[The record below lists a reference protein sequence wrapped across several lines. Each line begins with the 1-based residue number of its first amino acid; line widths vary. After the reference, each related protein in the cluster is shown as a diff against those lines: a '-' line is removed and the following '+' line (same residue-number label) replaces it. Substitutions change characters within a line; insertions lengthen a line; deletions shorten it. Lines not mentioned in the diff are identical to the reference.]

1 MNRKPLKISW
11 RAWCLYK
18 LGKRDYSEFE
28 MRQDLL
34 RRAAESEQTVDVDA
48 IVDKLV
54 TEGMIDDTRYI
65 ESQIGLHAGTF
76 GLKGPKELERKLRI
90 KGGIS
95 PALISS
101 YIDPEDRKWYD
112 LARDYSQKALSREM
126 NTADS
131 EIEVSEKLFF
141 NLKNR
146 LYRKG
151 FTRSQIDF
159 ALEGFKPKRE
169 VEVEVKPGSLQ
180 RMIENRMAAGKG
192 PYDISQ
198 FLKQKGF
205 DGTEIQAQ
213 MQFPDEVWIEL
224 AVKER
229 EKRFG
234 QGRPKTA
241 KDKRKQIDFLRRRG
255 YLFEHINSVFE
266 QC

>member
-1 MNRKPLKISW
+1 MKRKPLKISW

-34 RRAAESEQTVDVDA
+34 RRAAESEQTVDADA

-54 TEGMIDDTRYI
+54 EEGMIDDTRYI
-65 ESQIGLHAGTF
+65 ESQIGMHAGTF
-76 GLKGPKELERKLRI
+76 GLKGPRELERKLRI

-95 PALISS
+95 STLIST
-101 YIDPEDRKWYD
+101 YIDPEDRKWYE
-112 LARDYSQKALSREM
+112 LAKNYCQKELSREM
-126 NTADS
+126 NTVGS
-131 EIEVSEKLFF
+131 ELEVPEKLFF

-151 FTRSQIDF
+151 FSSSQIDF
-159 ALEGFKPKRE
+159 ALESFKPVRE
-169 VEVEVKPGSLQ
+169 VKIEQKSGSLK
-180 RMIENRMAAGKG
+180 RMIENRMADGKG
-192 PYDISQ
+192 PYEITQ

-205 DGTEIQAQ
+205 DGNEIQAQ
-213 MQFPDEVWIEL
+213 MQFPDEVWIDL
-224 AVKER
+224 AARAR

-234 QGRPKTA
+234 QGRPKTV

-255 YLFEHINSVFE
+255 YLFEHINNVFE